1 MAKWIFQ
8 LCSLDMKRM
17 TQFPACYTVLCF
29 FSFSPTSTT
38 AFCLEEVWSNTQ
50 AAPNAFLSASDEMA
64 AVQPYFTKFKGQKS
78 FGGSPKKKPRS
89 SSVCGAVMWVESQ
102 KVWGEKVSCKH
113 HLTPTKMQL
122 WFKPTTPP
130 PSKTTRFSGHKH
142 CYDICFHISQP
153 LQYLCVALLY
163 KCCKHICFYSSLDF
177 RKPFVCL
184 SMHEHSAQANQT
196 V

>member
-1 MAKWIFQ
+1 MQPWHETNDSVSSVSHRI
-8 LCSLDMKRM
+8 
-17 TQFPACYTVLCF
+17 VI
-29 FSFSPTSTT
+29 FSFSPTTVT
-38 AFCLEEVWSNTQ
+38 AFCLEEVWSNMQQLQMLFYLPATRW
-50 AAPNAFLSASDEMA
+50 A
-64 AVQPYFTKFKGQKS
+64 AVQPYFAKFKGQKS
-78 FGGSPKKKPRS
+78 VGGSPKKNPQS
-89 SSVCGAVMWVESQ
+89 SSVCGAVTWAESQ

-122 WFKPTTPP
+122 WFKPTMPP
-130 PSKTTRFSGHKH
+130 PSKTARFSGHKH

-163 KCCKHICFYSSLDF
+163 ECCKHICFYSSLDF

-184 SMHEHSAQANQT
+184 SMHERSAQANQT

>member
-1 MAKWIFQ
+1 
-8 LCSLDMKRM
+8 MKRM

-29 FSFSPTSTT
+29 FFPFPPPWRLFVWRRCEATRSSTKCFFICQRRGGRSPTI
-38 AFCLEEVWSNTQ
+38 FRQ
-50 AAPNAFLSASDEMA
+50 
-64 AVQPYFTKFKGQKS
+64 VQ
-78 FGGSPKKKPRS
+78 GSKEFWRPSQKKPQS
-89 SSVCGAVMWVESQ
+89 SSVCGVVMWVKSQ

-122 WFKPTTPP
+122 WFKPTMPP

-142 CYDICFHISQP
+142 CYDIRFHISQP

-163 KCCKHICFYSSLDF
+163 ECCKHICFYSFLDF